1 MIEVENLKIGLR
13 TIKTVIA
20 SALAMFIAQKL
31 HLLYASA
38 AGIIAI
44 LSLGNTKRAS
54 LSAGLGRIFSLIIA
68 IIIAFICFQI
78 FGYSPWSF
86 GLFLLVFIPISVQLK
101 IADGIVVNSVLITH
115 FLIEQSFSIQMLIN
129 EFLLMFIGV
138 GLALLMN
145 LYMPSMQK
153 YLEQDIEEIEEDF
166 RTILYDLAA
175 HLNLEKIAPLE
186 QNCEK
191 LKQKIRQAQNRA
203 HLHQQ
208 NHWTFEQDY
217 YTEYFSMRRT
227 QLRLLS
233 DMVNLLSEI
242 NVDGLFVDELRKVLI
257 NTAQNFAENND
268 GQLILAEIEKVY
280 QAYREKTLPQTREEF
295 ENRALLFQFLQS
307 FKSFVEIKAVFY
319 QGKVNSF

>member
-1 MIEVENLKIGLR
+1 MKIGLR
-13 TIKTVIA
+13 TLKTVVA
-20 SALAMFIAQKL
+20 SALAMFIAQQL

-54 LSAGLGRIFSLIIA
+54 LSAGLGRIFSLFIA
-68 IIIAFICFQI
+68 IIIAFICFHL

-86 GLFLLVFIPISVQLK
+86 GLFLLVFIPVSVQLK
-101 IADGIVVNSVLITH
+101 ISDGIVVNSVLITH
-115 FLIEQSFSIQMLIN
+115 FLVEKSFSLQMLIN
-129 EFLLMFIGV
+129 ESLLMLIGV

-153 YLEQDIEEIEEDF
+153 DLEQDIEKIEEDF
-166 RTILYDLAA
+166 RTIIYDLAA

-186 QNCEK
+186 KNCER
-191 LKQKIRQAQNRA
+191 LKQKIRLAQNRA
-203 HLHQQ
+203 LVHQE
-208 NHWTFEQDY
+208 NRWTYEQDY

-227 QLRLLS
+227 QVRLLV
-233 DMVNLLSEI
+233 DMVTLLSEI
-242 NVDGLFVDELRKVLI
+242 NVDGLFVDDLRKVLI
-257 NTAQNFAENND
+257 MTAQNFAEEND
-268 GQLILAEIEKVY
+268 GQQILAEIEKVY
-280 QAYREKTLPQTREEF
+280 QAYREKALPQSRAEF

-319 QGKVNSF
+319 QGKVKSF